1 MDMFQMRSSICAAAA
16 LAVIVGLPSWALG
29 DGNDRPPQVDL
40 SVPHDQPPYP
50 VSAQTSAEQGVVAVD
65 VLVRPNGKP
74 ARIKVSRSSGFEDLD
89 NAAIQGVLNWR
100 FVPAMRDG
108 DAVSDW
114 TTVKI
119 VYQLPTPIATPASMT
134 VSPTH

>member
-1 MDMFQMRSSICAAAA
+1 MFQIRFSICAAAA
-16 LAVIVGLPSWALG
+16 VAMTIGLPSWALA
-29 DGNDRPPQVDL
+29 DGNDTAPQVDL

-50 VSAQTSAEQGVVAVD
+50 VSAQTGAEQGIVAVD

-74 ARIKVSRSSGFEDLD
+74 ARIKVSQSSGFADLD
-89 NAAIQGVLNWR
+89 NAAVQGVLNWR
-100 FVPAMRDG
+100 FVPATHSG

-119 VYQLPTPIATPASMT
+119 VYQLPTPTATPASMT
-134 VSPTH
+134 ASPAH